1 MSNND
6 ETIEV
11 LDEYELEKGLVHV
24 IIYKEPKSGLY
35 IYRVIEPPITDKLS
49 NAITRVREYLLN
61 SKLLIDDTEL
71 TNNRVREAVK
81 IDYGEIEAQPY

>member
-1 MSNND
+1 VLIMSNND

-35 IYRVIEPPITDKLS
+35 VYRVI
-49 NAITRVREYLLN
+49 
-61 SKLLIDDTEL
+61 
-71 TNNRVREAVK
+71 
-81 IDYGEIEAQPY
+81 